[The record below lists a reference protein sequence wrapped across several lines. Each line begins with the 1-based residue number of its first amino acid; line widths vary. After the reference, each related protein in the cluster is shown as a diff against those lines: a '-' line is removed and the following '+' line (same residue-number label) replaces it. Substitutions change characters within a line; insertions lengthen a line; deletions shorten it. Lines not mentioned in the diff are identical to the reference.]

1 MKIKPLFSSQ
11 FFSFLKVSFPKR
23 KLAQQSFFP
32 KFLLK
37 KAQQEI
43 VGLMVIVIILV
54 FAVLF
59 FLMLSSKTT
68 ELPSL
73 KEVAEA
79 TSTLNIISKV
89 NLCHETTL
97 EEAVKLCSQ
106 NLNACNKNACELV
119 KEESVKMLK
128 LILKPKEAFTMNITK
143 DDISILEFGNC
154 KGDIIVTSRKIPMEL
169 SVIDL
174 KLALCRE

>member
-1 MKIKPLFSSQ
+1 
-11 FFSFLKVSFPKR
+11 
-23 KLAQQSFFP
+23 
-32 KFLLK
+32 
-37 KAQQEI
+37 
-43 VGLMVIVIILV
+43 MVIVIILV

-59 FLMLSSKTT
+59 FLMLSQKTT

-89 NLCHETTL
+89 NLCPEVTL

-106 NLNACNKNACELV
+106 NLNACSKNACELV
-119 KEESVKMLK
+119 KEESTKMLK
-128 LILKPKEAFTMNITK
+128 LILKQKEAFKMSITK
-143 DDISILEFGNC
+143 DDSPTLEFGSC
-154 KGDIIVTSRKIPMEL
+154 IGDIIVTSRKIPMEL

-174 KLALCRE
+174 KLALCNK

>member
-1 MKIKPLFSSQ
+1 MKKFSSH
-11 FFSFLKVSFPKR
+11 
-23 KLAQQSFFP
+23 QSFFP
-32 KFLLK
+32 RFLFK

-59 FLMLSSKTT
+59 FLMLSSKTP

-73 KEVAEA
+73 KDVAEA

-89 NLCHETTL
+89 NLCPEVTL

-106 NLNACNKNACELV
+106 NLNTCNKNACELV
-119 KEESVKMLK
+119 KEESTKMLK
-128 LILKPKEAFTMNITK
+128 LILKPKEAFKMSITK
-143 DDISILEFGNC
+143 DESSILEFGSC
-154 KGDIIVTSRKIPMEL
+154 IGDTIVTSRKIPMEL

-174 KLALCRE
+174 KLSLCNQ